1 MDHSAGVSELI
12 GAVLMIMIVVVAVS
26 LIAVM
31 LMSQQAPQKIPNI
44 NFMTGTNAAGNLL
57 YLYHNGGDTLT
68 SGEFA
73 VVLDGQVQRTDYSI
87 SDGSRNWSVGT
98 NLVLSIDPTAPP
110 KTVAII
116 YTSGGSGDILLR
128 SGSSSVAALSQN
140 IKPDATPMVSEG
152 SSCSDYI
159 CNDVANIINSSHF
172 IEAIKQNVSST
183 SINFYKNSLSPTGVQ
198 TGAPT
203 GRLRSG
209 SYLEL
214 KVTDGTGKSQIVY
227 QPQGKSD
234 VLLTLNNTDRVRVTI
249 NASSPNFIIFGIAP
263 QIWEMAVTNADLT
276 ITRSGGVSTIS
287 EQGVNISHTW
297 IANYIVYDSTL
308 EIDTAGNSIT
318 TLTVN
323 NTRIVP
329 PSGYGGTITISAIK
343 PLPVG
348 LFLVFVDNSQG
359 GTVYLVNTADQICM
373 DTSCGPFGIVM

>member
-12 GAVLMIMIVVVAVS
+12 GAVLLITIVVMAVS
-26 LIAVM
+26 IIGVM
-31 LMSQQAPQKIPNI
+31 LLSQQAPQKIPNI
-44 NFMTGTNAAGNLL
+44 NFMTGTNAAGDQL

-73 VVLDGQVQRTDYSI
+73 VVLDGQTQRTDYSI
-87 SDGSRNWSVGT
+87 SDGSSNWSVGK
-98 NLVLSIDPTAPP
+98 NLVLSITKRPN
-110 KTVAII
+110 TVAIV
-116 YTSGGSGDILLR
+116 YTSGGSGAILLR
-128 SGSSSVAALSQN
+128 SVSLSNVSLSQN
-140 IKPDATPMVSEG
+140 IKPDTTPTVSEG

-159 CNDVANIINSSHF
+159 CNDVADIINSSHF

-183 SINFYKNSLSPTGVQ
+183 SINFYKNSLLPTGVQ
-198 TGAPT
+198 TGVPT
-203 GRLRSG
+203 GSLKSG

-234 VLLTLNNTDRVRVTI
+234 VLLTFNNTDRVRVTI

-263 QIWEMAVTNADLT
+263 QIWEMAVKNADLT
-276 ITRSGGVSTIS
+276 ITRSGGVPTIS
-287 EQGVNISHTW
+287 EPGVNISHTW

-308 EIDTAGNSIT
+308 EIDTAGSSIT

-323 NTRIVP
+323 NTMVVP
-329 PSGYGGTITISAIK
+329 PSGYGAPITISAIK

-348 LFLVFVDNSQG
+348 LFLVIADNSQG
-359 GTVYLVNTADQICM
+359 GTVYLVSTANQICVAS
-373 DTSCGPFGIVM
+373 SCGPFGTVM